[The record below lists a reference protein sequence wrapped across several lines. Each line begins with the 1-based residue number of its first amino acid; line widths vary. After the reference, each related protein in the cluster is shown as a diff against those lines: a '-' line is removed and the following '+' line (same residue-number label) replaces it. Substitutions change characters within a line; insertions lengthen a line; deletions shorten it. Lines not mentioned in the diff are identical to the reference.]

1 MQGIAEPNMVVIAED
16 TRRLLGNLFELGD
29 LGAKNLKGITGPL
42 HAWAALRASSVES
55 RFEALHTTGL
65 TALVGREEELEL
77 LLRRWSRAKTGEGQV
92 VLLSGEAGIGKS
104 RLTAALLEN
113 LASEPHTRLRYFCSP
128 QHTDSAFYPIIGRM
142 ERAAGLRYDD
152 KPQAKLDKLDTL
164 LAQTSTSIQDAALFA
179 EMLSLPNDGRYPALE
194 LISEQRRQRT
204 LDALAAQLPGLARQQ
219 PVLMIVE
226 DAHWIDPT
234 SLEVFGRTVDQIKT
248 LPGLLIVTF
257 RPEFNPPWAGRS
269 HVMSLALNRLGERE
283 TAAIIARLVGNKEL
297 PADVMAEIVERTD
310 GIPLWEESAP
320 KRGFFRRLRQR
331 LKGTRQKFVHRI
343 DRLVLGK
350 KVIDEDLLDELEEI
364 LITSDLGVK
373 TTAMLLRKVAD
384 KVKRK
389 ELSDPARLMEHI
401 REEIRGVL
409 SVEAPVLDYRAHKPL
424 VVMIVGV
431 NGTGKTTTTG
441 KLANQLKLQGLKP
454 MLVAGDTFRAAA
466 VEQLSIWGE
475 RVGVPVIKQKS
486 GSDPSAVVFDA
497 LDAAVSR
504 DIDVVLMD
512 TAGRMH
518 TKVNL
523 MEELKKIHRVIN
535 KKMPDAPHEVF
546 LVLDASTGQNAL
558 SQAKLFKEQIGLTGL
573 ILTKLDGTAKGG
585 IIAAICEELQIP
597 VRYIG
602 IGESIDDLRPFDPE
616 EFTNALF

>member
-1 MQGIAEPNMVVIAED
+1 MIRWFKRKKKKDPGEAQKDIRETDIEQEEEPQDEEV
-16 TRRLLGNLFELGD
+16 LFEETGVQVRTPGPG
-29 LGAKNLKGITGPL
+29 GAEEPEPETP
-42 HAWAALRASSVES
+42 APEAA
-55 RFEALHTTGL
+55 
-65 TALVGREEELEL
+65 EEEAAWEEDDET
-77 LLRRWSRAKTGEGQV
+77 WPEEEG
-92 VLLSGEAGIGKS
+92 
-104 RLTAALLEN
+104 
-113 LASEPHTRLRYFCSP
+113 
-128 QHTDSAFYPIIGRM
+128 
-142 ERAAGLRYDD
+142 
-152 KPQAKLDKLDTL
+152 
-164 LAQTSTSIQDAALFA
+164 AQ
-179 EMLSLPNDGRYPALE
+179 
-194 LISEQRRQRT
+194 
-204 LDALAAQLPGLARQQ
+204 
-219 PVLMIVE
+219 
-226 DAHWIDPT
+226 
-234 SLEVFGRTVDQIKT
+234 
-248 LPGLLIVTF
+248 
-257 RPEFNPPWAGRS
+257 
-269 HVMSLALNRLGERE
+269 
-283 TAAIIARLVGNKEL
+283 
-297 PADVMAEIVERTD
+297 
-310 GIPLWEESAP
+310 EESAP

-409 SVEAPVLDYRAHKPL
+409 SVEAPVLDYRAHKPT
-424 VVMIVGV
+424 VIMIVGV

>member
-1 MQGIAEPNMVVIAED
+1 MVQAKKKERQRGRGRGHPGNGDGKKKSCRTRRSPSRKTRVVRVRSSRRNPNPRPEPEALAPEATGEEETWAEEED
-16 TRRLLGNLFELGD
+16 T
-29 LGAKNLKGITGPL
+29 
-42 HAWAALRASSVES
+42 W
-55 RFEALHTTGL
+55 
-65 TALVGREEELEL
+65 EEEEE
-77 LLRRWSRAKTGEGQV
+77 AQEG
-92 VLLSGEAGIGKS
+92 G
-104 RLTAALLEN
+104 
-113 LASEPHTRLRYFCSP
+113 
-128 QHTDSAFYPIIGRM
+128 
-142 ERAAGLRYDD
+142 
-152 KPQAKLDKLDTL
+152 
-164 LAQTSTSIQDAALFA
+164 AQ
-179 EMLSLPNDGRYPALE
+179 
-194 LISEQRRQRT
+194 
-204 LDALAAQLPGLARQQ
+204 
-219 PVLMIVE
+219 
-226 DAHWIDPT
+226 
-234 SLEVFGRTVDQIKT
+234 
-248 LPGLLIVTF
+248 
-257 RPEFNPPWAGRS
+257 
-269 HVMSLALNRLGERE
+269 
-283 TAAIIARLVGNKEL
+283 
-297 PADVMAEIVERTD
+297 
-310 GIPLWEESAP
+310 EEGAP

-331 LKGTRQKFVHRI
+331 LKGTREKFVHRI

-373 TTAMLLRKVAD
+373 TTGMLLRKVAD

-389 ELSDPARLMEHI
+389 ELSDPARLMEN
-401 REEIRGVL
+401 RYVRKSRAVL

-454 MLVAGDTFRAAA
+454 MLVACDTFRAAA

-486 GSDPSAVVFDA
+486 GSDPSAVAFDA

-558 SQAKLFKEQIGLTGL
+558 SQAKLFKEGIGLTGL

-585 IIAAICEELQIP
+585 HYRRHLRRASGTGPLYRDRREHRRPAP
-597 VRYIG
+597 
-602 IGESIDDLRPFDPE
+602 LRPRRVHE
-616 EFTNALF
+616 CVVLMRS